1 MTPSVQGGAGR
12 RHLIEADD
20 AARRQLARDLHDGA
34 QQQLIICLTQL
45 QRAQHKWSD
54 DPARAKELLDAG
66 LRAAEYTL
74 ASLRELAGGIHPTIL
89 TNRGLGAAVEELAVR
104 QPLPVATEITDTRFA
119 APLEASVYFL
129 VSEALTNVV
138 KHAHA
143 SRATVHIGVE
153 RGRLTVEV
161 RDDGVGGA
169 KATIEGSGLPG
180 LVDRVAAFEGQ
191 LTVRSGSG
199 DGTTLRAEIP
209 LDELATAQAAREAR

>member
-1 MTPSVQGGAGR
+1 MTPSVHGAGR

-66 LRAAEYTL
+66 LGAAEYTL
-74 ASLRELAGGIHPTIL
+74 ASLRELAGGIHPAIL

-104 QPLPVATEITDTRFA
+104 QPLSVELEATDARFA
-119 APLEASVYFL
+119 APLEASVYFF
-129 VSEALTNVV
+129 VSEALSNVV
-138 KHAHA
+138 KHADA
-143 SRATVHIGVE
+143 SRASIRIVVDG
-153 RGRLTVEV
+153 GRLTVEV

-169 KATIEGSGLPG
+169 RATGQGTGLPG
-180 LVDRVAAFEGQ
+180 LADRVAAFDGD
-191 LTVRSGSG
+191 LTLSSRPGT
-199 DGTTLRAEIP
+199 GTTLRAAIP
-209 LDELATAQAAREAR
+209 LGEAPGP

>member
-1 MTPSVQGGAGR
+1 MTPSVQSGGGR

-34 QQQLIICLTQL
+34 QQELIICLTQL

-74 ASLRELAGGIHPTIL
+74 ASLRELAGGIHPAIL
-89 TNRGLGAAVEELAVR
+89 TNRGTLGAAILEEAGREAASPRRDRHHGYTVCRPPRGERLLPGVGGAYECGQARSRLASNEVR
-104 QPLPVATEITDTRFA
+104 
-119 APLEASVYFL
+119 
-129 VSEALTNVV
+129 
-138 KHAHA
+138 
-143 SRATVHIGVE
+143 IGVE

-161 RDDGVGGA
+161 GDDGVGGA

-191 LTVRSGSG
+191 L
-199 DGTTLRAEIP
+199 
-209 LDELATAQAAREAR
+209 Q